1 MNYQN
6 KKKSVFLFE
15 DVIFESERIA
25 KNEFVTVFQESNIL
39 IDEIEFK
46 DNIQS
51 LIVPNEQLETDIT
64 WQWISNICDL
74 SPGFS
79 RYVEKED
86 SYFPWGNEFGIIPLI
101 QQRFYNNIYP
111 TEYRLLEE
119 FVLFHNLYEDPKS
132 KNFYS
137 VDINSDQN
145 LVVKYDE
152 KTNSYAI
159 KTYQLRQFLSVK
171 QSHLF
176 VQYDC
181 FRTTEIPLSEFDIDL
196 NDEFKKRTAN
206 GHFLVNFKEYSST
219 SKNND
224 SRLLGKIQI
233 GGYRNYVHL
242 DSFDLIRKRNDEE
255 YHKFIVSIDDNGKEI
270 YYSTNVSKNE
280 STYYKIVSFNR
291 SVLQKYYEHPNL
303 YKVEDGEISKKGSWH
318 MRIDNNNID
327 IVKVYLGDLGRLN
340 RSEQSHWLAHN
351 IVSFSGLSNV
361 QYKRDVLAI
370 PFLEP
375 EMPDLIFR
383 HYYSKLHNLFTKHFG
398 FSVFK
403 PLHKQDQAYLDTIRV
418 PLSEDLHEFE
428 KIILNLSKVLCDSI
442 DIKSINKY
450 LDKNLTNKIE
460 ALELFTK
467 LKLIEDNDFVSSL
480 RKIQLI
486 RSKSIAHNKDEGYD
500 YLLGNLGYSEH
511 TLTKIVF
518 DLLLTTSTTFK
529 QWYNHLII

>member
-1 MNYQN
+1 M
-6 KKKSVFLFE
+6 
-15 DVIFESERIA
+15 
-25 KNEFVTVFQESNIL
+25 
-39 IDEIEFK
+39 
-46 DNIQS
+46 
-51 LIVPNEQLETDIT
+51 
-64 WQWISNICDL
+64 
-74 SPGFS
+74 
-79 RYVEKED
+79 
-86 SYFPWGNEFGIIPLI
+86 
-101 QQRFYNNIYP
+101 
-111 TEYRLLEE
+111 
-119 FVLFHNLYEDPKS
+119 
-132 KNFYS
+132 
-137 VDINSDQN
+137 
-145 LVVKYDE
+145 
-152 KTNSYAI
+152 
-159 KTYQLRQFLSVK
+159 
-171 QSHLF
+171 
-176 VQYDC
+176 
-181 FRTTEIPLSEFDIDL
+181 
-196 NDEFKKRTAN
+196 
-206 GHFLVNFKEYSST
+206 
-219 SKNND
+219 
-224 SRLLGKIQI
+224 GKIQI

-291 SVLQKYYEHPNL
+291 SVIQKYYEHPNL

-318 MRIDNNNID
+318 MRIDNNNLD
-327 IVKVYLGDLGRLN
+327 VVKVYLGDLGRLD

-375 EMPDLIFR
+375 EMSDLIFR
-383 HYYSKLHNLFTKHFG
+383 HYYSRLHNLFTKHFG
-398 FSVFK
+398 FSVLK

-460 ALELFTK
+460 ALGLFTK

-500 YLLGNLGYSEH
+500 YLLGNLRYSEH
-511 TLTKIVF
+511 T
-518 DLLLTTSTTFK
+518 
-529 QWYNHLII
+529 